1 MKLRKRDAACSEGT
15 PTNEFTSRRAY
26 SLKEAFAPGTT
37 SRVVCFQMYFSSALP
52 HHAVP
57 WQKMENIHL
66 SMQYTTFLATKIP
79 QVRVRRFTTLKWSV
93 FYYLD

>member
-57 WQKMENIHL
+57 WQKWKIYSYQCNIL
-66 SMQYTTFLATKIP
+66 
-79 QVRVRRFTTLKWSV
+79 RF
-93 FYYLD
+93 